1 MKCDGE
7 CYNCDKALECY
18 PVDRKAELLAKR
30 KLAEKAII
38 RYWNMI
44 EEYDKELAEIESQK
58 QT

>member
-18 PVDRKAELLAKR
+18 PEDRKQELLRKR
-30 KLAEKAII
+30 LLAEKAII

-44 EEYDKELAEIESQK
+44 EAYDKELAELETK
-58 QT
+58 